1 MTNHYDTLWVEKYR
15 PKILDD
21 IILEEDIKNHFKTI
35 TDDIPNLLFYGSP
48 GTGKSTLA
56 KIIVNDIL
64 KCQYLYINAS
74 DENGI
79 DTIRNK
85 VISFAQT
92 RSIDAKKKVVILEE
106 ADGLTGESL
115 RILRNVMEE
124 YVDTTRFILTANYIN
139 KIIEPIRS
147 RCMLF
152 KLQNSIVS
160 CIGRCVDILKKEN
173 IAELG
178 AEKQK
183 FIDFVTDR
191 YPDLRRIINDLQKFC
206 VTGKLLIPDH
216 NELLDLA
223 GFIIKG
229 LSISRLSSMDIRKK
243 VIESEKSFNNDYQQL
258 LKNMFDYVYSS
269 QDLTEKHKKSL
280 LLDIGEY
287 LYRDNFVLDHEIN
300 FFCCVLAIEASLTSS

>member
-1 MTNHYDTLWVEKYR
+1 MSNHYDSLWTEKYR
-15 PKILDD
+15 PKTLDD
-21 IILEEDIKNHFKTI
+21 ILLEDDIKSHFKTI
-35 TDDIPNLLFYGSP
+35 LDDVPNLLFYGSP

-92 RSIDAKKKVVILEE
+92 RSIDGKKKIVILEE

-147 RCMLF
+147 RCVLF
-152 KLQNSIVS
+152 RLQTNIVS
-160 CIGRCVDILKKEN
+160 CVSRIVEILKAEN
-173 IAELG
+173 ITVDPSLKGKLAE
-178 AEKQK
+178 
-183 FIDFVTDR
+183 FTTDR
-191 YPDLRRIINDLQKFC
+191 YPDLRRMLNDLQKYSI
-206 VTGKLLIPDH
+206 TGSLIIPD
-216 NELLDLA
+216 NDQITDLA

-229 LSISRLSSMDIRKK
+229 LTISKISALEIRQK

-258 LKNMFDYVYSS
+258 LKALFDYAYESE
-269 QDLTEKHKKSL
+269 LPEKIKKSL
-280 LLDIGEY
+280 LIDIGEY
-287 LYRDNFVLDHEIN
+287 MYRDNFVLDHEIN
-300 FFCCVLAIEASLTSS
+300 FFCCVLSIESSF